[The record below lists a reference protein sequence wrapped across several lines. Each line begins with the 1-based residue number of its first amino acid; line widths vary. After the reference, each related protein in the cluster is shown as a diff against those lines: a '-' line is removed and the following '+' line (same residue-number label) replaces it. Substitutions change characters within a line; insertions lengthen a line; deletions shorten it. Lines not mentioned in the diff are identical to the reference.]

1 MNSLRIAIIGV
12 LVEYW
17 GIAMA
22 EGFLHDFEG
31 WAVFLVCV
39 IVLFF
44 EVWIL
49 LRLTGRSGQ
58 LAGYFRFDL
67 PKWRVPMLVTRGPR
81 PIPAAYLAALTLL
94 VVAAAGSTF
103 LSERQ
108 ERIPDRKS
116 FVLFPDRIGEW
127 AGQKQGME
135 QKYLRV
141 LQLDDYI
148 LANYRGSDHKF
159 PVNFYVAYYN
169 SQRKGQ
175 SAHSPS
181 SCIPG
186 DGWKIDEFAPQTV
199 SLGGAT
205 GSLAVNRAVISKG
218 NSAQLVYYWF
228 PQRGRQLT
236 NEYLVK
242 WFLFWDALTRN
253 RTDGALVR
261 LVTSVEGRDFKS
273 ADARLT
279 DFLMTVHPHLQDYV
293 PK

>member
-49 LRLTGRSGQ
+49 VRLTGRSGQ
-58 LAGYFRFDL
+58 LAGFFRFDL
-67 PKWRVPMLVTRGPR
+67 PRWRTPKLATRGLR
-81 PIPAAYLAALTLL
+81 PIPTAYLAALTLL

-116 FVLFPDRIGEW
+116 FVLFPDRIGDWSGRKE
-127 AGQKQGME
+127 GME
-135 QKYLRV
+135 QRYLRV

-148 LANYRGSDHKF
+148 LANYRQSDHKF

-181 SCIPG
+181 SCLPG
-186 DGWKIDEFAPQTV
+186 DGWKIDQFAPQTV
-199 SLGGAT
+199 SIGDAT
-205 GSLAVNRAVISKG
+205 GSLTVNRAVISKG

-261 LVTSVEGRDFKS
+261 LVTSVEGHDFKS